1 MDLELI
7 QQVQL
12 MRLYM
17 AAWAMKISRHLEIWA
32 HSWSWSFWIQVDL
45 LRRAL
50 AAKWPLIFCPS
61 RWETPRG
68 QNQLETPQRVES
80 WSHPCLILCEV
91 WIGSRPFAISAWMVS
106 RIFAR
111 LRASLSQGHVN
122 ERWELDGK
130 ILGGYTTVFF
140 FKFVI
145 WMLSRPGPVL
155 SAMNP
160 WNQLAFSSGQKTCAA
175 KSWYEICCRQRYW
188 DDSDELSLLVV
199 LESQRLECSETAS
212 SSNPAPKNLHVLT
225 ICGPKQNVAESER
238 YTWQI
243 YTDIRNISLYY
254 QANL

>member
-1 MDLELI
+1 M
-7 QQVQL
+7 
-12 MRLYM
+12 
-17 AAWAMKISRHLEIWA
+17 
-32 HSWSWSFWIQVDL
+32 
-45 LRRAL
+45 AL

-140 FKFVI
+140 KFVIYI
-145 WMLSRPGPVL
+145 WMLSCPGPVL

-160 WNQLAFSSGQKTCAA
+160 WNQLAFSSGQKTSAA

-225 ICGPKQNVAESER
+225 ICGTKQNVAESER

-243 YTDIRNISLYY
+243 YTDIRWY
-254 QANL
+254 